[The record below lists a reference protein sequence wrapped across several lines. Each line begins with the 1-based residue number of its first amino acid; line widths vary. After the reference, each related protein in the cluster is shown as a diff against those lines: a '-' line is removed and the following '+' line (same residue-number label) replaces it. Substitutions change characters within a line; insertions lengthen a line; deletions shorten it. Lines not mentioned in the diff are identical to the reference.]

1 MNVISNSKQRCLT
14 AVLCCSRIRENS
26 ESSTIQKSHDFCY
39 RTFLTGYGILRHLKT
54 VLCLTVT
61 CFITAS
67 LAAQEKPEDAP
78 LAVEA
83 PATAE
88 AEAPELTEEAE
99 KAIERGLKF
108 LIATQNKDGSWSSTK
123 DGDKGGSHAI
133 AGTSLGLMAFMVE
146 GHFPGFGRYGAA
158 LDRAKDYLL
167 KRAEDSPNG
176 TMNVKMYEIGL
187 FTIAMSELWGMT
199 SDPKDNKEIQVALER
214 VVQIILRSQSP
225 LGGWRYAP
233 RPDAGQDTSV
243 TAMVFVSLASAREAG
258 VLVPTET
265 IERLTGYLRDQA
277 FDERRGGFGYQ
288 GKGYTIAC
296 TAGGVYAAQLAGNRD
311 TEWVEAA
318 LNSLENDPKMFS
330 RKDNGHFYY
339 SHYYAMQAMVQAG
352 EERYAKWYPKIRDS
366 LIALQQPNGSWQEKE
381 MDYPHKTPMSIIIL
395 GTPNRYI
402 PVYQR

>member
-1 MNVISNSKQRCLT
+1 MNTISNTHQRYL
-14 AVLCCSRIRENS
+14 AV
-26 ESSTIQKSHDFCY
+26 
-39 RTFLTGYGILRHLKT
+39 IL
-54 VLCLTVT
+54 

-67 LAAQEKPEDAP
+67 SIAAQDTPADAP
-78 LAVEA
+78 LTAEA
-83 PATAE
+83 PATTD

-108 LIATQNKDGSWSSTK
+108 LIATQNKDGSWSST
-123 DGDKGGSHAI
+123 DPAKGGGGGYAI

-146 GHFPGFGRYGAA
+146 GHFPGFGRYGKA

-167 KRAEDSPNG
+167 KRAKESPTG
-176 TMNVKMYEIGL
+176 TMGVKMYEIGL

-199 SDPKDNKEIQVALER
+199 SDPDDNKEIQVALER
-214 VVQIILRSQSP
+214 AVEIILRSQSP

-311 TEWVEAA
+311 TEWVSAA
-318 LNSLENDPKMFS
+318 LNSLENDPKVFS

-352 EERYAKWYPKIRDS
+352 EERYAKWYPKIRDA
-366 LIALQQPNGSWQEKE
+366 LIALQKPNGSWQEKE
-381 MDYPHKTPMSIIIL
+381 LDYPHKTPMAIIIL
-395 GTPNRYI
+395 GTPHRYI

>member
-1 MNVISNSKQRCLT
+1 MNVTSNSRQRYLT
-14 AVLCCSRIRENS
+14 
-26 ESSTIQKSHDFCY
+26 
-39 RTFLTGYGILRHLKT
+39 T
-54 VLCLTVT
+54 VLYFFTT
-61 CFITAS
+61 GFITAS
-67 LAAQEKPEDAP
+67 LAAQERSTDTS
-78 LAVEA
+78 LASETL
-83 PATAE
+83 ATTE

-99 KAIERGLKF
+99 KSIDRGLKF
-108 LIATQNKDGSWSSTK
+108 LIATQNKDGSWSSK
-123 DGDKGGSHAI
+123 DGEKEGGYAI

-146 GHFPGFGRYGAA
+146 GHFPGFGKYGKS
-158 LDRAKDYLL
+158 LDRAKNYLL
-167 KRAEDSPNG
+167 KRSKDSPTG
-176 TMNVKMYEIGL
+176 AMGVKMYEIGL

-199 SDPKDNKEIQVALER
+199 SDPADNKVIQESLEQ

-233 RPDAGQDTSV
+233 RPDSGQDTSV

-311 TEWVEAA
+311 TEWVSAA
-318 LNSLENDPKMFS
+318 LNTLENDPKMFS

-352 EERYAKWYPKIRDS
+352 EERYANWYPKIRDS
-366 LIALQQPNGSWQEKE
+366 LISLQQPNGSWQENPQ
-381 MDYPHKTPMSIIIL
+381 DYPHKTPMAIIIL

>member
-1 MNVISNSKQRCLT
+1 MIAISFDKPRCF
-14 AVLCCSRIRENS
+14 SW
-26 ESSTIQKSHDFCY
+26 
-39 RTFLTGYGILRHLKT
+39 G
-54 VLCLTVT
+54 LCLVAAST
-61 CFITAS
+61 FTAS
-67 LAAQEKPEDAP
+67 LAAQENSGDAP
-78 LAVEA
+78 PAVQSS
-83 PATAE
+83 ATEE
-88 AEAPELTEEAE
+88 AEAPELTEEAQ

-108 LIATQNKDGSWSSTK
+108 LIDTQNPDGSWSS
-123 DGDKGGSHAI
+123 DEGGYEI

-146 GHFPGFGRYGAA
+146 GHFPGFGPYGKP
-158 LDRAKDYLL
+158 LERAKNYLL
-167 KRAEDSPNG
+167 KRSKDSPTG
-176 TMNVKMYEIGL
+176 AMGVKMYEIGL

-199 SDPKDNKEIQVALER
+199 SDPEDNKRIQESLER

-233 RPDAGQDTSV
+233 RPDSGQDTSV

-258 VLVPTET
+258 VLVPAET

-311 TEWVEAA
+311 TEWVQAA
-318 LNSLENDPKMFS
+318 LNTLENDPNMFS
-330 RKDNGHFYY
+330 RKENGHFYY

-352 EERYAKWYPKIRDS
+352 EERYARWYPRIRDS
-366 LIALQQPNGSWQEKE
+366 LISLQQPNGSWQEKE
-381 MDYPHKTPMSIIIL
+381 KDYPHKTPMAIIIL

>member
-1 MNVISNSKQRCLT
+1 MNDLKMSYLTTVLYFLT
-14 AVLCCSRIRENS
+14 A
-26 ESSTIQKSHDFCY
+26 
-39 RTFLTGYGILRHLKT
+39 
-54 VLCLTVT
+54 CL
-61 CFITAS
+61 IAAPLS
-67 LAAQEKPEDAP
+67 AQEEPADAP
-78 LAVEA
+78 LVGE
-83 PATAE
+83 AE

-108 LIATQNKDGSWSSTK
+108 LISSQNKDGSWSSA
-123 DGDKGGSHAI
+123 DPEKGGGGGYAI

-146 GHFPGFGRYGAA
+146 GHFPGFGPYGKA

-167 KRAEDSPNG
+167 KRSKDSPSG
-176 TMNVKMYEIGL
+176 AMGVKMYEIGL

-199 SDPKDNKEIQVALER
+199 SGSEDNKEIQVALER
-214 VVQIILRSQSP
+214 IVEVILRSQSP

-258 VLVPTET
+258 VLVPAET

-277 FDERRGGFGYQ
+277 FDEQRGGFGYQ
-288 GKGYTIAC
+288 GRGYTIAC

-311 TEWVEAA
+311 TEWVSAA
-318 LNSLENDPKMFS
+318 INSLENDPKMFS

-352 EERYAKWYPKIRDS
+352 EEHYAKWYPKIRDT
-366 LIALQQPNGSWQEKE
+366 LISLQQPNGSWQEKE
-381 MDYPHKTPMSIIIL
+381 LDYPHKTPMSIIIL

>member
-1 MNVISNSKQRCLT
+1 MRLSPEITKFEKRT
-14 AVLCCSRIRENS
+14 AA
-26 ESSTIQKSHDFCY
+26 SSF
-39 RTFLTGYGILRHLKT
+39 FGYLGLWVFAFVALSLR
-54 VLCLTVT
+54 
-61 CFITAS
+61 
-67 LAAQEKPEDAP
+67 AQDAP
-78 LAVEA
+78 AA
-83 PATAE
+83 AE
-88 AEAPELTEEAE
+88 AQAPEMTEEAE

-108 LIATQNKDGSWSSTK
+108 LIANQNKDGSWSSK
-123 DGDKGGSHAI
+123 DPAHGGGGGYAI

-146 GHFPGFGRYGAA
+146 GHFPGFGPYGNA

-167 KRAEDSPNG
+167 KRSKDSPTG
-176 TMNVKMYEIGL
+176 AMGVKMYEIGL

-199 SDPKDNKEIQVALER
+199 SDPADNKKIQVSLER
-214 VVQIILRSQSP
+214 VVEVILRSQSP

-233 RPDAGQDTSV
+233 RPDSGQDTSV

-277 FDERRGGFGYQ
+277 FDEQRGGFGYQ

-311 TEWVEAA
+311 SEWVSAA
-318 LNSLENDPKMFS
+318 LNSLQNDPKMFS

-352 EERYAKWYPKIRDS
+352 EEHYAKWYPKIRDA
-366 LIALQQPNGSWQEKE
+366 LIALQQPNGSWKE
-381 MDYPHKTPMSIIIL
+381 NRKNEPDYPHKTPMSIIIL